1 MNTPKID
8 VPIYWMNKMENP
20 IITALL
26 AYGMSGKVFHAPFL
40 ATNKGFDLYAV
51 LERNEKKAAKDY
63 PDIKSYDTIPELL
76 SDDKIEL
83 VVVNTPNNT
92 HFEFAKLALEARKH
106 VLIEKPATTTA
117 AEFEALLAIAKKVN
131 RQVFVYHNRRWSS
144 DIMAAKEVINS
155 RKLGDIVEMHLRFDR
170 YRPTIG
176 VKSFK
181 ETPVPSSGIWYD
193 LGSHLIDQAI
203 SIFGKPV
210 SHFGTKSSYRE
221 NSQVDDFG
229 FMHILFQDK
238 VNVFITTSFLVADA
252 QAGILIHGTKGS
264 FVKEFCDEQ
273 ENQLV
278 EGMSPLH
285 PEFGL
290 EKPNKEGKLTYF
302 DAAGEKKVEH
312 IPSRKGNFNA
322 LFDEVYQSIR
332 HNKSFPIDNQHI
344 ISQLKLLV

>member
-1 MNTPKID
+1 M
-8 VPIYWMNKMENP
+8 
-20 IITALL
+20 L

-40 ATNKGFDLYAV
+40 ASNKGFELYAV
-51 LERNEKKAAKDY
+51 LERNQKKAVADY
-63 PDIKSYDTIPELL
+63 PNIKSFDSISELL

-92 HFEFAKLALEARKH
+92 HFEFAKLALEAGKY

-117 AEFEALLAIAKKVN
+117 EEFAKLLAVAEKVN
-131 RQVFVYHNRRWSS
+131 RKVFVYHNRRWSS
-144 DIMAAKEVINS
+144 DIMATKEVIKS
-155 RKLGDIVEMHLRFDR
+155 GKLGEIVEMHLRFDR
-170 YRPTIG
+170 YRPAIG
-176 VKSFK
+176 AKSFK

-203 SIFGKPV
+203 SIFGTPI
-210 SHFGTKSSYRE
+210 SHFGTKNSYRE

-229 FMHILFQDK
+229 FMHILFPNK
-238 VNVFITTSFLVADA
+238 VNVFITTSFLVPNP
-252 QAGILIHGTKGS
+252 QAGILIHGSKGS

-278 EGMSPLH
+278 DGMSPLDS
-285 PEFGL
+285 EFGL
-290 EKPNKEGKLTYF
+290 EKPNKEGKLTYYNENGNRITETI
-302 DAAGEKKVEH
+302 A
-312 IPSRKGNFNA
+312 SQKGNFNA

-332 HNKSFPIDNQHI
+332 NNEDFSIDNQDI